1 MTGNGCPASTASKRP
16 GTPCTE
22 PIPAATASWGSPSSS
37 PTATTPV
44 RLARLKRPRSRLS
57 ISSGPRGVAMPAEMP
72 VASPRASIGR
82 TGAGASTA

>member
-22 PIPAATASWGSPSSS
+22 PIPAVTASWGSPSSS

-44 RLARLKRPRSRLS
+44 RLARLKRPRRRLDLERA
-57 ISSGPRGVAMPAEMP
+57 PGVAMPAEMP
-72 VASPRASIGR
+72 VASPRAWIGR